1 MQGAV
6 LISLVFVGLIVGLL
20 SVKRD
25 TMVRVIIVWAGVL
38 AAIRLLA
45 GFIITDTPINLVLEL
60 LAMAAALIIGAGL
73 GYLITR
79 GGKLHEAN
87 FERATGALPARGA
100 IPGRWYSPDPAFH
113 FGLRAAGQFASP
125 SLAHGSC

>member
-1 MQGAV
+1 MTFASNLLNHPLVQGAV

-25 TMVRVIIVWAGVL
+25 TMVRVIVVWAGVL

-45 GFIITDTPINLVLEL
+45 AFIITDTLTNLILEL
-60 LAMAAALIIGAGL
+60 LAVAAALVIGAGL

-79 GGKLHEAN
+79 GGKLHEA
-87 FERATGALPARGA
+87 FR
-100 IPGRWYSPDPAFH
+100 
-113 FGLRAAGQFASP
+113 
-125 SLAHGSC
+125 